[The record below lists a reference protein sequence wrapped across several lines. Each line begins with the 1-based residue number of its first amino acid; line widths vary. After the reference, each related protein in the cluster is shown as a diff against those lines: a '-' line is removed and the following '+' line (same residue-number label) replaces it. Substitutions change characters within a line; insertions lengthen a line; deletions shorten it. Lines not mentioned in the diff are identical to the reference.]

1 MWWKGLSSSH
11 RHGLAA
17 APHPTEF
24 NTGFDVYAG
33 GLEEMTMPTIHA
45 ICTGLVQVKLAQIE
59 GRGQG
64 LARAA
69 HILWDEGW
77 SEWLPIYAWVIDH
90 PEGIIVVDTGETA
103 RVHERGYHPRW
114 HPFFRR
120 AARFSVQPQEEIGPQ
135 LRALG
140 IASRDVRQ
148 VVITHLHT
156 DHAGGL
162 VHLSGSNTWVAPG
175 ELQRARGLGG
185 KVQGYLPHRWPNW
198 WEPQAIRFDDRGLG
212 PFPQSMSLTKRGDVL
227 IIPTPGH
234 TPDHV
239 SVVVCGSPSVF
250 LAGDTSY
257 NQRLLI
263 EGKVD
268 GVSPDESVSRQTLA
282 RIVALAAER
291 PLVYLPSH
299 DPESVSRLAAQSVVA
314 TTPPTAG

>member
-1 MWWKGLSSSH
+1 ML
-11 RHGLAA
+11 
-17 APHPTEF
+17 
-24 NTGFDVYAG
+24 
-33 GLEEMTMPTIHA
+33 TIHA

-69 HILWDEGW
+69 HILFDEGW

-120 AARFSVQPQEEIGPQ
+120 AARFSVRPQEEIGPQ

-175 ELQRARGLGG
+175 ELRRARGLGG
-185 KVQGYLPHRWPNW
+185 RCRVTCRIAGRTGGSRK
-198 WEPQAIRFDDRGLG
+198 RFDSTIAGWGR
-212 PFPQSMSLTKRGDVL
+212 FRRA
-227 IIPTPGH
+227 
-234 TPDHV
+234 
-239 SVVVCGSPSVF
+239 CRSP
-250 LAGDTSY
+250 
-257 NQRLLI
+257 R
-263 EGKVD
+263 
-268 GVSPDESVSRQTLA
+268 
-282 RIVALAAER
+282 
-291 PLVYLPSH
+291 
-299 DPESVSRLAAQSVVA
+299 VA
-314 TTPPTAG
+314 TC